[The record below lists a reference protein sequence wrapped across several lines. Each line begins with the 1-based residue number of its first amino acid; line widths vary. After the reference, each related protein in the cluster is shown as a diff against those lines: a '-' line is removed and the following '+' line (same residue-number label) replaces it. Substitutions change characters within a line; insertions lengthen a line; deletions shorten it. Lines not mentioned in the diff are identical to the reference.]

1 MSENVELIF
10 RTIEISIGIIAL
22 LIEIYKLKR

>member
-1 MSENVELIF
+1 MSENLELIF
-10 RTIEISIGIIAL
+10 RTIEISTGIIAL